1 MGIMTAVL
9 FVVWY
14 FNRNIPGLKSWML
27 SYIFGFFFCLNF
39 LVRPHA
45 PEVIFVAAAQT
56 CVLMMAYLCLLGCR
70 TYVGKRPLS
79 HRYAASAIAAL
90 VALSIYFTAVQPHTG
105 ARFLIL
111 SLGPG
116 VFFLLSARTIAQG
129 KVRSFPARYMVALAC
144 GGHGLFLL
152 VRPWLFKLGATE
164 LFDAEKAFAF
174 PQFIILESIIAIV
187 ILAFGILMLANEHIT
202 IELRHLAEKDP
213 LTSVFNRRAFLVL
226 LDKAISMAHRGHT
239 ALPVLLID
247 LDHFKKINDTWGH
260 QSGDD
265 VLRHFVQIVSIC
277 LRNEDVLGRIGGEEF
292 AIFLPNA
299 SFDDASAVAER
310 LRTMVASEPAATG
323 HGPIPVT
330 VSIGV
335 TLYAKG
341 ESPETALHRADKA
354 MYLAKERG
362 RNRVEI
368 LTLTPAY

>member
-45 PEVIFVAAAQT
+45 PEVILVAAAQT

-174 PQFIILESIIAIV
+174 PQFIILESIHRHRHSGVWHLDAGQRAHHDRASASCGKRPAHQRV
-187 ILAFGILMLANEHIT
+187 QPPGFPGSARQGHQHGPPGTHSAARFTDRSGPFQENQ
-202 IELRHLAEKDP
+202 RHL
-213 LTSVFNRRAFLVL
+213 
-226 LDKAISMAHRGHT
+226 G
-239 ALPVLLID
+239 
-247 LDHFKKINDTWGH
+247 
-260 QSGDD
+260 
-265 VLRHFVQIVSIC
+265 
-277 LRNEDVLGRIGGEEF
+277 
-292 AIFLPNA
+292 
-299 SFDDASAVAER
+299 
-310 LRTMVASEPAATG
+310 ASE
-323 HGPIPVT
+323 
-330 VSIGV
+330 
-335 TLYAKG
+335 
-341 ESPETALHRADKA
+341 R
-354 MYLAKERG
+354 
-362 RNRVEI
+362 
-368 LTLTPAY
+368 